1 MDATLFE
8 QLLPVLV
15 LLLVWLIASSR
26 LPPSFWRDSLDL
38 LDRLGNELGYGFGR
52 VRRSRLPVFSAE
64 TIRGKEAEFI
74 RDRLPH
80 KAPQARLVFTLVA
93 LLVVG
98 VLVWWLTR

>member
-8 QLLPVLV
+8 QLLPAAV

-26 LPPSFWRDSLDL
+26 VPPSFWRDSIDL
-38 LDRLGNELGYGFGR
+38 LDRLGNELRHGFGR
-52 VRRSRLPVFSAE
+52 GRWARQPVFSAE
-64 TIRGKEAEFI
+64 TIRGKEAEF
-74 RDRLPH
+74 RRRRLPR
-80 KAPQARLVFTLVA
+80 KTPRAGLVLALCA